1 MMIIIKSVNRPATL
15 VGPGFCHTFR
25 NSEELET
32 ALNILRPAVWDK
44 INDRQFDVVRSII
57 VSGTL
62 TADKT
67 TSTLATMLGKL
78 DKAVK

>member
-1 MMIIIKSVNRPATL
+1 MFTIIKSPNRAATI
-15 VGPGFCHTFR
+15 VGPGFSHTFR

-32 ALNILRPAVWDK
+32 ALNVFRPVVRDTL
-44 INDRQFDVVRSII
+44 NDRQFDVTKAVI
-57 VSGTL
+57 VGGTL